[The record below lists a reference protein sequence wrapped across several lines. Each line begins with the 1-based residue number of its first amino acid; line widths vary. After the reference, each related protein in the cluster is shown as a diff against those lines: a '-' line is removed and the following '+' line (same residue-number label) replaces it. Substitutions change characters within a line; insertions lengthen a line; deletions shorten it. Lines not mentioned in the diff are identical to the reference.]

1 MKKKGNGIVFIKN
14 IMRIMAVPLMVYL
27 FMELVCMIF
36 MGSHVISSKLEMDNL
51 IKTTCVMTFSAI
63 ALSMNMSAGRMDFSL
78 GAQQMVACVVGG
90 NIAFSLGLGPVGVL
104 AFCILSGAIAGTA
117 VGCLFVITRIPSM
130 VLGVGMALIYE
141 CIAFTW
147 SFNGFQLYGK
157 SNMTVLGTVQF
168 ELIALLAIVII
179 FYCIFSYTKFGYH
192 YRAVQGSQ
200 LVAKSMGINIFKN
213 CIICY
218 AISGGL
224 IAAAGVFN
232 TAYTGSLASSMGLTS
247 TSTTFTALLAVF
259 VANYLGQY
267 TNRAIALF
275 IGALT
280 VRILSYGLIVLQLPA
295 PAVDVANYVCL
306 LLFLVY
312 QGYAARKYVDDARKE
327 RYTEAAKML
336 ENVM

>member
-1 MKKKGNGIVFIKN
+1 MGKKESMVTAAKIIAIPV
-14 IMRIMAVPLMVYL
+14 VVYL
-27 FMELVCMIF
+27 LMELICIIF
-36 MGSHVISSKLEMDNL
+36 ADAHIISSKLEVDNL

-63 ALSMNMSAGRMDFSL
+63 ALSLNMSGGRMDFSL

-90 NIAFSLGLGPVGVL
+90 NIAFSLGLGPIGVL
-104 AFCILSGAIAGTA
+104 GFCILFGVIAGTI

-141 CIAFTW
+141 CIAFAW

-157 SNMTVLGTVQF
+157 GDMVVLGTVEF
-168 ELIALLAIVII
+168 EFIALVII
-179 FYCIFSYTKFGYH
+179 VLIFYFVFSYTKFGYH
-192 YRAVQGSQ
+192 YRAIQGSQ
-200 LVAKSMGINIFKN
+200 MVAKSMGINIFIN
-213 CIICY
+213 CIVCY

-224 IAAAGVFN
+224 IAASGVFN
-232 TAYTGSLASSMGLTS
+232 TAYTGSLASSMGLAS
-247 TSTTFTALLAVF
+247 TGTTFTALLAVF

-280 VRILSYGLIVLQLPA
+280 VRILSYGLITLQLPA
-295 PAVDVANYVCL
+295 PAVEVVNYVCL

-312 QGYAARKYVDDARKE
+312 QGYIVRKNDNDMRRVRCK
-327 RYTEAAKML
+327 EAAGIL
-336 ENVM
+336 ENTI